1 MMQAFILTIAVLLS
15 LMILLTLYRV
25 VLGPTVLDRIV
36 GLTVLGAKTTVLL
49 LLMGILFNDVA
60 MFVDIA
66 LSYALLNFI
75 AVLGATRFFLRRR
88 SVNLEDEQIAKK
100 EVQQS

>member
-1 MMQAFILTIAVLLS
+1 MHTLVLIIAVLLS

-49 LLMGILFNDVA
+49 LLMGILFNAVE

-88 SVNLEDEQIAKK
+88 SVNLEEEQIIK
-100 EVQQS
+100 EDVQ

>member
-1 MMQAFILTIAVLLS
+1 MQALFLAIAIVLS

-49 LLMGILFNDVA
+49 LLMGLLFNDVA

-88 SVNLEDEQIAKK
+88 SVNLEEEQIIK
-100 EVQQS
+100 EDVQ

>member
-1 MMQAFILTIAVLLS
+1 METFILTVAVVLTLL
-15 LMILLTLYRV
+15 ILLTLYRV
-25 VLGPTVLDRIV
+25 VAGPTVLDRIV

-49 LLMGILFNDVA
+49 LLMGLLFHDVA

-66 LSYALLNFI
+66 LAYALLNFI

-88 SVNLEDEQIAKK
+88 SVNLEDEKSVK
-100 EVQQS
+100 EEVR

>member
-1 MMQAFILTIAVLLS
+1 MHTFFLAVAIVLTLL
-15 LMILLTLYRV
+15 ILLTLYRV
-25 VLGPTVLDRIV
+25 VAGPTVLDRIV

-49 LLMGILFNDVA
+49 LLIGLLFDDVG

-66 LSYALLNFI
+66 LAYALLNFI

-88 SVNLEDEQIAKK
+88 SVNLEDEQIAKE
-100 EVQQS
+100 EVR

>member
-1 MMQAFILTIAVLLS
+1 MQTLVLVIAVLLS
-15 LMILLTLYRV
+15 LMILLTLYRIV
-25 VLGPTVLDRIV
+25 FGPTVLDRIV

-49 LLMGILFNDVA
+49 LLMGILFNAVE

-88 SVNLEDEQIAKK
+88 SVNLEDERAARK
-100 EVQQS
+100 EAHQ

>member
-1 MMQAFILTIAVLLS
+1 MHTFVLVVAVLLS

-49 LLMGILFNDVA
+49 LLMGILFNAVD

-88 SVNLEDEQIAKK
+88 SVNLEDERIARE
-100 EVQQS
+100 EVQQ

>member
-1 MMQAFILTIAVLLS
+1 MHTFFLAVAIVLTLL
-15 LMILLTLYRV
+15 ILLTLYRV
-25 VLGPTVLDRIV
+25 VAGPTVLDRIV

-49 LLMGILFNDVA
+49 LLIGLLFDDVG

-66 LSYALLNFI
+66 LAYALLNFI

-88 SVNLEDEQIAKK
+88 SVNLEDEQTAKE
-100 EVQQS
+100 EVR